1 MSESTLMAMA
11 ERFLSA
17 LKHCQL
23 LQMRVAQTNADGM
36 TLVLPRSPA
45 IVGNPQTG
53 AVHGGALTTLM
64 DTTCG
69 MATLCV
75 LPRFEV
81 CPTLDLRI
89 DYMHPAEP
97 GKDIYGHAQCYRVTR
112 DVIFTVARPT
122 RRPRPA
128 DLPWWARS
136 CARARDQG
144 WHPLRQQPEG
154 GRGMIPREVRQQLNA
169 AHAVGD
175 YRPLLA
181 LIPYAG
187 LIGIECEREGDDLLF
202 RLPASQTTS
211 ATRCCRPSTVG

>member
-1 MSESTLMAMA
+1 MSDSTLMAMA

-23 LQMRVAQTNADGM
+23 LNMRVGQADANGM
-36 TLVLPRSPA
+36 TLVLPWSPA

-81 CPTLDLRI
+81 CQTLDLRI
-89 DYMHPAEP
+89 DYMHPAEA

-112 DVIFTVARPT
+112 DVIFTRGTAYQDDP
-122 RRPRPA
+122 
-128 DLPWWARS
+128 
-136 CARARDQG
+136 DQPICQVVG
-144 WHPLRQQPEG
+144 TFMRLGQDIKGGIRFGNNLKEG
-154 GRGMIPREVRQQLNA
+154 GA
-169 AHAVGD
+169 
-175 YRPLLA
+175 
-181 LIPYAG
+181 
-187 LIGIECEREGDDLLF
+187 
-202 RLPASQTTS
+202 
-211 ATRCCRPSTVG
+211 

>member
-1 MSESTLMAMA
+1 MNDSALMAMA

-23 LQMRVAQTNADGM
+23 LQMRVAHADDQGM
-36 TLVLPRSPA
+36 TLVLPWSAA

-53 AVHGGALTTLM
+53 AVHGGALTTLL

-89 DYMHPAEP
+89 DYMHPAEA

-112 DVIFTVARPT
+112 DVIFTRGTAYQDDPARPICQVVGT
-122 RRPRPA
+122 FMRLGQEVKGGIRFGNN
-128 DLPWWARS
+128 LK
-136 CARARDQG
+136 
-144 WHPLRQQPEG
+144 EG
-154 GRGMIPREVRQQLNA
+154 GA
-169 AHAVGD
+169 
-175 YRPLLA
+175 
-181 LIPYAG
+181 
-187 LIGIECEREGDDLLF
+187 
-202 RLPASQTTS
+202 
-211 ATRCCRPSTVG
+211 

>member
-1 MSESTLMAMA
+1 MSEIALVSMA

-17 LKHCQL
+17 LRHCQL
-23 LQMRVAQTNADGM
+23 LKMRVHHADANGM
-36 TLVLPRSPA
+36 TLVLPWSPG

-97 GKDIYGHAQCYRVTR
+97 GKEIFGHAQCYRVTR
-112 DVIFTVARPT
+112 DVIFTRGSAYQDDPEQPICQVVGTFMRLGQEAKGGIRFGG
-122 RRPRPA
+122 A
-128 DLPWWARS
+128 LKEG
-136 CARARDQG
+136 RA
-144 WHPLRQQPEG
+144 
-154 GRGMIPREVRQQLNA
+154 
-169 AHAVGD
+169 
-175 YRPLLA
+175 
-181 LIPYAG
+181 
-187 LIGIECEREGDDLLF
+187 
-202 RLPASQTTS
+202 
-211 ATRCCRPSTVG
+211 

>member
-1 MSESTLMAMA
+1 MYAAAWRPVEQPMSDSTLMARA

-23 LQMRVAQTNADGM
+23 LQVRVAQADGNGM
-36 TLVLPRSPA
+36 TLVLPWSPV

-89 DYMHPAEP
+89 DYMHPAEA

-112 DVIFTVARPT
+112 DVIFTRGTAYQDDP
-122 RRPRPA
+122 
-128 DLPWWARS
+128 
-136 CARARDQG
+136 DQPICQVVG
-144 WHPLRQQPEG
+144 TFMRLGQEIKGGIRFGNSLKEG
-154 GRGMIPREVRQQLNA
+154 GA
-169 AHAVGD
+169 
-175 YRPLLA
+175 
-181 LIPYAG
+181 
-187 LIGIECEREGDDLLF
+187 
-202 RLPASQTTS
+202 
-211 ATRCCRPSTVG
+211 